1 MSHARMAFKCQV
13 TTAESL
19 AVSVMQEPVDI
30 WECLVARG
38 RWRRRGQGVGGSDT
52 QLQWEKVEAE
62 MAGDEGL
69 EG

>member
-1 MSHARMAFKCQV
+1 MEKEGA
-13 TTAESL
+13 
-19 AVSVMQEPVDI
+19 
-30 WECLVARG
+30 G
-38 RWRRRGQGVGGSDT
+38 GGGSDT